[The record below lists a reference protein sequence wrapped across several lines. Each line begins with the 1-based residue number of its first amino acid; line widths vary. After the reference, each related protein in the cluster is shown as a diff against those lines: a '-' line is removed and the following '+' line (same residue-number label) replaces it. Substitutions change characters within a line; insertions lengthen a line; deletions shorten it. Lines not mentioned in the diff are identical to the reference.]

1 MKKRIRDLID
11 SDISY
16 EVPRHVLG
24 HFLQLSH
31 YTKFERKLELVFQN
45 YLGRT
50 FNDSTVNDLVDR
62 IRNIWSRMYI
72 EGMVDCPVDEM
83 PLYKIEFDHDRNL
96 VFSWNDEGDSN
107 ETH

>member
-1 MKKRIRDLID
+1 MKEWIRDLID
-11 SDISY
+11 S
-16 EVPRHVLG
+16 EVSGVPSHVLG

-50 FNDSTVNDLVDR
+50 FDKDTINSLNDR

-83 PLYKIEFDHDRNL
+83 PTYKIEFDHNQNL
-96 VFSWNDEGDSN
+96 ILYWNDKGSN
-107 ETH
+107 DESR